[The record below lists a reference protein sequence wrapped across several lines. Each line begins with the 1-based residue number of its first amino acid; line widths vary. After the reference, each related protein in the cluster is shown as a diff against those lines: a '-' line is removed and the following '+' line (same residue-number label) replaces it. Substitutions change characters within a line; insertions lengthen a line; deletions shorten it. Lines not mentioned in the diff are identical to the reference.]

1 MSSSRSP
8 VQAMSVEQL
17 AGWVAV
23 SCERADGMLFTATA
37 RQDLDGI
44 ASWQRLADL
53 VFAGQCR
60 AIVAAV
66 NRAGRA
72 EREFVG
78 DEVGL
83 AIGASPTAGSAL
95 TVLACAAA
103 ELPGL
108 LEAVEAGVLTE
119 RHVRAVLRELDGV
132 QLALEQRA
140 AVVLVMLARFAGQT
154 PGELVALVRRLVLT
168 VDLPAAGRRERT
180 ASRGRSVRCW
190 AGVDGQG
197 VLQARG
203 PLAMIAAVKASLDAT
218 LPTQPEPGDERST
231 DARLFDL
238 FIDLLTGGVA
248 GPGRWEAQ
256 ILVPVTTAQGGGL
269 ELAELPGFGPVLP
282 STAQDLLDTCDAAR
296 RIAVDA
302 DSGQVLVVDD
312 AVSTGRAQADPAWRQ
327 PARGPA
333 GSRGDLP
340 VELPGGGRVDLVTGE
355 LCTRELFTAPAD
367 PATGPAGEWVCAP
380 RLRSVLARMRT
391 DPIVVPDLTTGAYR
405 PSGRLVRLLAARDQT
420 CTFPGCHRRVT
431 DRDHRLPW
439 PLGPTS
445 AANMGCLCRHHHR
458 AKHTSFTVTLG
469 PDGVLTWTTR
479 GGQRH
484 LRRPKGH

>member
-1 MSSSRSP
+1 MSSSRPP
-8 VQAMSVEQL
+8 VEAMSVEQL
-17 AGWVAV
+17 AGWVSA
-23 SCERADGMLFTATA
+23 SCERADGVLFTATA

-119 RHVRAVLRELDGV
+119 RHVRAVLRELDSVALG
-132 QLALEQRA
+132 LEQRA

-168 VDLPAAGRRERT
+168 VDLPAASRREQIAT
-180 ASRGRSVRCW
+180 GGRSVRCW

-197 VLQARG
+197 VVQARG
-203 PLAMIAAVKASLDAT
+203 PLAMIAAVKASLAAT
-218 LPTQPEPGDERST
+218 LPTEAEPGDERST

-282 STAQDLLDTCDAAR
+282 LTAQDLLDTCDAVR
-296 RIAVDA
+296 RLAVAA
-302 DSGQVLVVDD
+302 DSGQVLVVDA
-312 AVSTGRAQADPAWRQ
+312 AVSTGRAV
-327 PARGPA
+327 
-333 GSRGDLP
+333 
-340 VELPGGGRVDLVTGE
+340 VEPSTGE
-355 LCTRELFTAPAD
+355 LFTCAPVAASAD
-367 PATGPAGEWVCAP
+367 PATDPATEPATDPATDPAGGWVCAP
-380 RLRSVLARMRT
+380 RLRSVLARLRT
-391 DPIVVPDLTTGAYR
+391 DPIVLPDLTTGAYR
-405 PSGRLVRLLAARDQT
+405 PSRRLVRLLAARDQT